1 MGGGRKP
8 LFRLHKQRVI
18 AFPIVGGRAIECVLA
33 LGRRVACGVE
43 WGFLGYCIICGER
56 RGNES
61 IMVRVFLKGGVW
73 KNSEDEILK
82 AAVQKYGKQVSHRLW
97 FWG

>member
-1 MGGGRKP
+1 MHCPFDSSQYNSWGLEIEWRPTASGS
-8 LFRLHKQRVI
+8 LH
-18 AFPIVGGRAIECVLA
+18 IVEAY
-33 LGRRVACGVE
+33 
-43 WGFLGYCIICGER
+43 GYCIICGER

-82 AAVQKYGKQVSHRLW
+82 AAVQKYGKQVSHRVCGFGVEMEWENL
-97 FWG
+97 